1 MKEKRNAKIIKT
13 PDLLSYSARQ
23 QKKEKLPLL
32 TARILIFGPVNGQKN
47 KKKYIFVLSLESN
60 RFCEISLCRPS
71 VLMESNVSAEH
82 ISLSILI

>member
-32 TARILIFGPVNGQKN
+32 QQGYCFLALSTNRRIKKNISFNVINLIFNINWFNPFFKQYN
-47 KKKYIFVLSLESN
+47 
-60 RFCEISLCRPS
+60 
-71 VLMESNVSAEH
+71 
-82 ISLSILI
+82 

>member
-32 TARILIFGPVNGQKN
+32 TARILIFGTVN
-47 KKKYIFVLSLESN
+47 E
-60 RFCEISLCRPS
+60 
-71 VLMESNVSAEH
+71 
-82 ISLSILI
+82 

>member
-32 TARILIFGPVNGQKN
+32 QQGYCFLPCQQI
-47 KKKYIFVLSLESN
+47 E
-60 RFCEISLCRPS
+60 E
-71 VLMESNVSAEH
+71 
-82 ISLSILI
+82 

>member
-32 TARILIFGPVNGQKN
+32 QQGYCFLALSTNRRIKKN
-47 KKKYIFVLSLESN
+47 
-60 RFCEISLCRPS
+60 ISLCYHW
-71 VLMESNVSAEH
+71 NQTASAKFPYVGH
-82 ISLSILI
+82 LFLWN

>member
-32 TARILIFGPVNGQKN
+32 QQGYCFLALSTNRRI

-60 RFCEISLCRPS
+60 RFCEISLCRSS